1 MEKTIMLSVAGDDLQ
16 ALKDLKKTLTSE
28 PGNDIAVE
36 NAHLNVTPGVIGT
49 AAILTMALTYLSG
62 VSSKILASWL
72 YDKFIKAKSTA
83 PKFEIYINNVKIDTT
98 TADSPVVVQEQLDQ
112 IASTD
117 KPA

>member
-1 MEKTIMLSVAGDDLQ
+1 MEKTITLSVAGDDLQ
-16 ALKDLKKTLTSE
+16 ALKELKKTLINE
-28 PGNDIAVE
+28 PINDIAVE

-72 YDKFIKAKSTA
+72 YDKFFKAKPPG
-83 PKFEIYINNVKIDTT
+83 PKFEIYINNVKIDTSR
-98 TADSPVVVQEQLDQ
+98 ADSPVVVQEQIDQ